1 MVVGGLVGAICF
13 VGLSLL
19 LHRRL
24 FDVRVR
30 QTSTYMDLA
39 VLIILG
45 AAFAVGALVLG
56 VTAWNDSRRPPAAE
70 EVENP
75 WDALQQWQVMQW
87 SWDDLTPGAQE
98 TICQTYRSEPEKV
111 WAVWDDT
118 GNADG
123 WVTRRQFED
132 FYGRKCS

>member
-1 MVVGGLVGAICF
+1 MTTEPPAGWYPDPSDETKQRYWTGTHWAAPKQRTP
-13 VGLSLL
+13 
-19 LHRRL
+19 RR
-24 FDVRVR
+24 
-30 QTSTYMDLA
+30 

>member
-1 MVVGGLVGAICF
+1 MTTQPPAGWYPDPSDETKQRYWTGTQWAAPKQRTP
-13 VGLSLL
+13 
-19 LHRRL
+19 RR
-24 FDVRVR
+24 
-30 QTSTYMDLA
+30 

-45 AAFAVGALVLG
+45 VAFAVGAVVLG

-75 WDALQQWQVMQW
+75 WDALQQWQVMQL
-87 SWDDLTPGAQE
+87 SWDDLTPGAQD